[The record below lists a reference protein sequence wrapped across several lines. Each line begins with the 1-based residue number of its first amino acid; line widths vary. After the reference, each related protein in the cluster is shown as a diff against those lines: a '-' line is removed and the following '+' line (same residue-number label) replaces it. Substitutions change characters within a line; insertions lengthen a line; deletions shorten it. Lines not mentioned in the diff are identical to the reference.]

1 MKRKEVIKEEDGYE
15 YLSIRIPVSI
25 KRKMVEQRENGVNWS
40 AIVRNFIKER
50 LAGMEG
56 RN

>member
-25 KRKMVEQRENGVNWS
+25 KRKMVEQREHGVNWS